1 MLFEIS
7 CDSFAEEHR
16 TVTFGGGL
24 NTVLGSNGG
33 SNAIGKSTFLWMV
46 DYAFGGTAY
55 NDIWKDIAQHIG
67 KHPVRFTFQ
76 FDGQLHYF
84 FRTLEEPRTVCRC
97 DKKGKIIDK
106 LTLDKYRKWLLESY
120 GIVCDGIAFQDLTSR
135 FDRIYGA
142 DNTYEKTPYLQKPK
156 EAEDKAVDFLI
167 RLYGGNDILEE
178 IAAAEA
184 KLGVKASEFVEKK
197 QKPIDTSKIE
207 ENNKT
212 IESLKER
219 LDKLTQ
225 QEEDAQLA
233 FFGFDTETFERLSR
247 LRKELQTLVRRRNRL
262 KSQLNAISE
271 VEPYAEGNIKSEF
284 DELKTFFPDADI
296 KSFEEIEGFHKKI
309 RRIIGDEASEEVKRL
324 TAVISQCD
332 AEIASLRDK
341 IEKSGLA
348 KEMSARTVSQC
359 VSVSRK
365 IDALTEENEELLRQK
380 ELQDARAKAEAEMKA
395 LIERQRDCISEIEA
409 AVNQRIIEINRTV
422 TGGRETAPKLRIFD
436 DKMIRY
442 KTEGNTSEGTAFK
455 SMVIYD
461 LALATL
467 FPVPFLI
474 HDSNIIKRIGDD
486 HLEHILK
493 YYQTVGKQVFIAFDK
508 ADSVTDT
515 AKNILESTAVLTLND
530 GNELYGKSWTKKK

>member
-1 MLFEIS
+1 MLVEIR
-7 CDSFAEEHR
+7 CDSFAEQHQA
-16 TVTFGGGL
+16 VTFCGGL

-33 SNAIGKSTFLWMV
+33 SNAIGKSTFLWIV
-46 DYAFGGTAY
+46 DYAFGGTEY
-55 NDIWKDIAQHIG
+55 NEVWKENAQYIG
-67 KHPVRFTFQ
+67 MSPVRFTFQ

-106 LTLDKYRKWLLESY
+106 LTLDKYRKWLSESY
-120 GIVCDGIAFQDLTSR
+120 GITCGGITFQDLTSR

-167 RLYGGNDILEE
+167 RLYGGNDLLEE

-197 QKPIDTSKIE
+197 QKSVDTSKIE
-207 ENNKT
+207 ENNNT
-212 IESLKER
+212 IASLKKR
-219 LDKLTQ
+219 LDELTQ

-233 FFGFDTETFERLSR
+233 FFGFDIETFERLSR
-247 LRKELQTLVRRRNRL
+247 LRKELQTLVRKRNRL

-271 VEPYAEGNIKSEF
+271 VKPYAEGNIKSEF
-284 DELKTFFPDADI
+284 AELQSFFPDADL
-296 KSFEEIEGFHKKI
+296 KSFEEIENFHKKI
-309 RRIIGDEASEEVKRL
+309 RRIIGDEASEEIKRL

-332 AEIASLRDK
+332 AEIAALREK
-341 IEKSGLA
+341 IEESGLA

-365 IDALTEENEELLRQK
+365 IEALTEENEELMRQK
-380 ELQDARAKAEAEMKA
+380 ELQDARAKAEAEMKS
-395 LIERQRDCISEIEA
+395 LIERQRNCICEIES
-409 AVNQRIIEINRTV
+409 AVNQRIVEINRAV
-422 TGGRETAPKLRIFD
+422 TSGLETAPKLRIFD

-486 HLEHILK
+486 YLEHILK
-493 YYQTVGKQVFIAFDK
+493 YYQTIGKQVFIAFDK
-508 ADSVTDT
+508 ADSVTET
-515 AKNILESTAVLTLND
+515 AKEILETSAVLALND
-530 GNELYGKSWTKKK
+530 GNELYGKSWSKKS

>member
-1 MLFEIS
+1 MLVEIR
-7 CDSFAEEHR
+7 CDSFAEKHR

-24 NTVLGSNGG
+24 NTILGSNGG

-55 NDIWKDIAQHIG
+55 NDIWKDIAQYIG

-76 FDGQLHYF
+76 FDDQLHYF

-120 GIVCDGIAFQDLTSR
+120 GIACDGITFQDLTSR

-219 LDKLTQ
+219 LEKLTQ

-271 VEPYAEGNIKSEF
+271 VEPYAEGNIKSEL

-296 KSFEEIEGFHKKI
+296 KSFEEIESFHKKI

-332 AEIASLRDK
+332 AEISSLREK

-380 ELQDARAKAEAEMKA
+380 ELQDARIKAEAEMKA
-395 LIERQRDCISEIEA
+395 LIERQRNCIAEIEA
-409 AVNQRIIEINRTV
+409 AINQRIIEINRVV
-422 TGGRETAPKLRIFD
+422 TGGRETAPKLRIFE

-442 KTEGNTSEGTAFK
+442 RTEGNTSEGTAFK

-467 FPVPFLI
+467 FPIPFLI

-515 AKNILESTAVLTLND
+515 AREILETTAVLTLND

>member
-1 MLFEIS
+1 MLVEIR
-7 CDSFAEEHR
+7 CDSFAEKHR

-55 NDIWKDIAQHIG
+55 NDIWKDIAQYIG

-106 LTLDKYRKWLLESY
+106 LTLDKYRKWLTESY
-120 GIVCDGIAFQDLTSR
+120 GIACDGITFQDLTSR

-156 EAEDKAVDFLI
+156 EAEDKAVDFLV

-219 LDKLTQ
+219 LEKLTQ

-271 VEPYAEGNIKSEF
+271 VEPYSEGNIKSEF

-332 AEIASLRDK
+332 AEISSLREK

-395 LIERQRDCISEIEA
+395 LIERQRDCIAEIEA
-409 AVNQRIIEINRTV
+409 AINQRIIEINRTV

-508 ADSVTDT
+508 ADSVTE
-515 AKNILESTAVLTLND
+515 AAREVLETTSVLTLND
-530 GNELYGKSWTKKK
+530 GNELYGKSWTKKS

>member
-1 MLFEIS
+1 MLVEIR
-7 CDSFAEEHR
+7 CDSFAEKHR

-46 DYAFGGTAY
+46 DYAFGGTTY
-55 NDIWKDIAQHIG
+55 NDIWKDIAQYIG

-106 LTLDKYRKWLLESY
+106 LTLDKYRKWLTESY
-120 GIVCDGIAFQDLTSR
+120 GIACDGITFQDLTSR

-197 QKPIDTSKIE
+197 LKPIDTSKIE

-284 DELKTFFPDADI
+284 DELKTFFPDANI

>member
-1 MLFEIS
+1 MLVEIR
-7 CDSFAEEHR
+7 CDSFAEKHR

-24 NTVLGSNGG
+24 NTILGSNGG

-46 DYAFGGTAY
+46 DYAFGGTTY
-55 NDIWKDIAQHIG
+55 NNIWKDIAQYIG

-106 LTLDKYRKWLLESY
+106 LTLDKYRNWLLESY
-120 GIVCDGIAFQDLTSR
+120 GIACDGIAFQDLTSR

-178 IAAAEA
+178 IAAAEV

-197 QKPIDTSKIE
+197 QKPIDTSQIE

-212 IESLKER
+212 IESLKKR
-219 LDKLTQ
+219 LDELTQ

-247 LRKELQTLVRRRNRL
+247 LRKELQALVRRRNRL

-284 DELKTFFPDADI
+284 DELKAFFPDADI
-296 KSFEEIEGFHKKI
+296 KSFEEIEVFHKKI
-309 RRIIGDEASEEVKRL
+309 RRIIGDEASEEIKRL
-324 TAVISQCD
+324 TTVISQCD

-380 ELQDARAKAEAEMKA
+380 ELQEARSKAEAEMKA
-395 LIERQRDCISEIEA
+395 LIERQRNCISEIEA
-409 AVNQRIIEINRTV
+409 EVNQRIIEINRAV
-422 TGGRETAPKLRIFD
+422 TGGRETAPRLRIFD

-486 HLEHILK
+486 YLEHILK

-515 AKNILESTAVLTLND
+515 AKEILETNAVLTLND